1 MHAAGAPRRG
11 RHEREVFLMML
22 DGCIHPQIMQ
32 ALSLCGHG
40 DKILIADGNYPL
52 QSRTGDAKKVFLG
65 LTAGVPTVT
74 QVLEALQKEIV
85 IEDATVMQPTE
96 GGEPEIFA
104 EFTQMLGGAPL
115 RKMERYAFYERCCEP
130 DVRLAIST
138 GEKRTFAN
146 ILITVGVA

>member
-1 MHAAGAPRRG
+1 M
-11 RHEREVFLMML
+11 LL
-22 DGCIHPQIMQ
+22 DGCINPQIMR

-52 QSRTGDAKKVFLG
+52 NARSGSADKVFLG

-85 IEDATVMQPTE
+85 VEDAAVMQPVD
-96 GGEPEIFA
+96 GPEPEIFG
-104 EFTQMLGGAPL
+104 EFRGMLGGMDL
-115 RKMERYAFYERCCEP
+115 QKIERYAFYERCCEE

-138 GEKRTFAN
+138 GEKRVYAN